1 MIVLAQWVIAGSHE
15 SCFGWDGDKD
25 AAIAYRDGS
34 FYIRDG
40 KNVKVGFGIYNDSA
54 SMKWYNHSGY
64 LPCLVTEFERD
75 GCTVKIMNFGD
86 KVTVSGNDY
95 VAAYSRVSVYNHSEE
110 AVFLDP
116 QPSKEFIVLKQSDII
131 MLLYLLGDNFSQETK
146 RFNWDYYEPKTL
158 HDSSLSPSIH
168 AIVAL
173 DIEDVEKG
181 YEYFE

>member
-1 MIVLAQWVIAGSHE
+1 MRKNYKLFILVIIFLIVSARGIIAGGHE

-34 FYIRDG
+34 FRIRDG
-40 KNVKVGFGIYNDSA
+40 KNVKVGFGIYNNPA

-95 VAAYSRVSVYNHSEE
+95 VAAYCRVSVYNHSEE

-116 QPSKEFIVLKQSDII
+116 QPSKELIALNTPENLISLGETRNYDFVIAIDRLGNSYAWPSD
-131 MLLYLLGDNFSQETK
+131 DNLACAGTWE
-146 RFNWDYYEPKTL
+146 
-158 HDSSLSPSIH
+158 
-168 AIVAL
+168 
-173 DIEDVEKG
+173 
-181 YEYFE
+181 